1 MLGFALLLL
10 QLHVIDS
17 AYSGAPLRS
26 FVAAAAAEN
35 RTPPAELAGYTAS
48 IETELALILRDSI
61 GREIVGQLE
70 QLAALATWQRASNE
84 YELHVIGFRSQSL
97 GAPYSAL
104 TFTRMYTVPTLYG
117 NRLVIGMNDGLP
129 RRPVDTSAV
138 RRAIRRDS
146 AEGRERYRAIHPLAA
161 DRDRYY
167 RFTGGDTVATLYY
180 TNRRIPIVRV
190 VATPV
195 WRPESNFAA
204 FEGELDFDAERHQLV
219 RMRGRLVTVSNEKQ
233 PLFARATGAVA
244 VAFMEFENVEIDG
257 RFWLPAYQRSEFQAQ
272 MGLLGDT
279 RPIYRIVSRFR
290 DYRIHT
296 DTALAAIA
304 ADTLPRTRARL
315 TFAPSDSVSAYSGW
329 RENLGAASARVSGG
343 DFDDLAPDAW
353 RPTGGPVTRF
363 WPRYLEEV
371 ARYNRVEGLY
381 TGVAAAVN
389 FRDVAPG
396 LSLRGTLGVGWTSH
410 TIRGGFS
417 ASLARDS
424 WLHAARVE
432 RTLATT
438 NDFLLSLES
447 GLSLGPLFG
456 GNDDADYVDRRA
468 AVLST
473 TRVFRD
479 VDRALLTIEGA
490 FVEDRPEAARLE
502 KGVFGKELYRP
513 NRNAYPGRY
522 ARGTARLEWRP
533 RVTGESLSPGFG
545 ARLTY
550 EAAAGEL
557 DWQRLEMRL
566 AMRQYWHGLV
576 FASRLDAGAVLG
588 SVLPPQVL
596 YEIGGVHDLASYDYK
611 EFGGDRA
618 VVGRT
623 LAAYHLPFARSPLRL
638 GRLVLP
644 GVSPGIGMGI
654 QGGWTGATTD
664 AARAALLALGGDGV
678 TPLSRPTDR
687 IRATA
692 DFRVTL
698 LSGAIGFGIS
708 RPIDQPGEWR
718 PFFVWGAAF

>member
-1 MLGFALLLL
+1 MFVLALLL
-10 QLHVIDS
+10 QVQVADS
-17 AYSGAPLRS
+17 THAASALRDLIS
-26 FVAAAAAEN
+26 RAAAEN
-35 RTPPAELAGYTAS
+35 RAPAPELAGYSATV
-48 IETELALILRDSI
+48 ETELALILRDSI

-70 QLAALATWQRASNE
+70 QLAALATWQRANNE
-84 YELHVIGFRSQSL
+84 YELHVVGFRSQSL

-129 RRPVDTSAV
+129 RQPVDTAAV
-138 RRAIRRDS
+138 RRAIQRDS

-180 TNRRIPIVRV
+180 SNRRIPIMRVFVAPVR
-190 VATPV
+190 
-195 WRPESNFAA
+195 RPESNFAA

-219 RMRGRLVTVSNEKQ
+219 RMRGRLVTISSEKL
-233 PLFARATGAVA
+233 PLVARTTGALA

-257 RFWLPAYQRSEFQAQ
+257 RYWLPAYQRSEFQAQ

-279 RPIYRIVSRFR
+279 RPIYRIISRFR

-296 DTALAAIA
+296 DTAVLAAG
-304 ADTLPRTRARL
+304 ADTLARTKARL
-315 TFAPSDSVSAYSGW
+315 TFAPADSVSAYSTW
-329 RENLGAASARVSGG
+329 QENLGAASAEVSGG

-353 RPTGGPVTRF
+353 RPTGRPIMRF

-381 TGVAAAVN
+381 TGVSASVN
-389 FRDVAPG
+389 FRDAAPG
-396 LSLRGTLGVGWTSH
+396 LSLRGSTGLGWTSH
-410 TIRGGFS
+410 SVRGGLS
-417 ASLARDS
+417 ASLARDKWIHS
-424 WLHAARVE
+424 ARIE
-432 RTLATT
+432 RTLAST
-438 NDFLLSLES
+438 NDFLLTLES

-468 AVLST
+468 VALNT

-479 VDRALLTIEGA
+479 VDRALLTVEGA
-490 FVEDRPEAARLE
+490 IVEDRAEVARLE
-502 KGVFGKELYRP
+502 KGVFGSELYRP
-513 NRNAYPGRY
+513 NRNASPGHY
-522 ARGTARLEWRP
+522 VRGSARLEWHP

-550 EAAAGEL
+550 EVAAGDL
-557 DWQRLEMRL
+557 DWQRVEARL
-566 AMRQYWHGLV
+566 AMRHYWRGFA
-576 FASRLDAGAVLG
+576 FASRLDAGAVFG
-588 SVLPPQVL
+588 AVLPPQVM
-596 YEIGGVHDLASYDYK
+596 YEIGGVHDLPSYEYK

-618 VVGRT
+618 AVGRA
-623 LAAYHLPFARSPLRL
+623 LAAYYVPFARSPLRI

-644 GVSPGIGMGI
+644 GISPGIGMGI
-654 QGGWTGATTD
+654 QGGWTDATTE
-664 AARAALLALGGDGV
+664 AARSALRSLGGDGI

-687 IRATA
+687 VRATA
-692 DFRVTL
+692 DFRVTF
-698 LSGAIGFGIS
+698 LSGALGFGIS
-708 RPIDQPGEWR
+708 RPIDQPGEWT